1 MLLILSFHFLLLNV
15 KKYVYCKKRKRMA
28 IDRIEIENFKSI
40 KEATISLS
48 PINILIGP
56 NGAGKSNFI
65 NFLKLIN
72 IIYEQR
78 LQSFIASH
86 GKADKFLHFGRKN
99 SNFLS
104 GSLIFNNE
112 QNISTNK
119 YEFKLV
125 PNERDNLTIDREKSG
140 YNNRMLYAGKEE
152 DWTYEWSKGI
162 DESLIK
168 SSVSYRNKYLREYFE
183 SFKIFHF
190 HDTSESSPLKKTN
203 RVKDNRTL
211 KSDGSNL
218 AAILYRLKKNKE
230 YAVYYKFI
238 VKTIQ
243 SVVPFFEDFDLA
255 PDEDDKEYIEL
266 VWKEKNKEQYF
277 NAKDLSDGTLRF
289 IALTTLFL
297 QPNLPKTI
305 IIDEPELGL
314 HPFAVNKLCAMVRS
328 ASKKSQIII
337 STQSVNFINNFKP
350 ADIIVVDRNEK
361 SESVFSRLEENDL
374 SSWLNDYSLGEIWE
388 KNIIGGRPV

>member
-1 MLLILSFHFLLLNV
+1 
-15 KKYVYCKKRKRMA
+15 MA
-28 IDRIEIENFKSI
+28 IDRIEIKNFKSI

-65 NFLKLIN
+65 NFLKLVN

-99 SNFLS
+99 SIFLS
-104 GSLIFNNE
+104 GALIFKDVE
-112 QNISTNK
+112 NK
-119 YEFKLV
+119 PTHRYTFKLI
-125 PNERDNLTIDREKSG
+125 PNEKDNLVIDGEGSG
-140 YNNRMLYAGKEE
+140 YNSTHNIRTIDDLPVPPGEY
-152 DWTYEWSKGI
+152 WTDDITRGGI
-162 DESLIK
+162 DESRIK
-168 SSVSYRNKYLREYFE
+168 DSNNGRDKFLREYLE

-190 HDTSESSPLKKTN
+190 HDTSASSPLKKVN
-203 RVKDNRTL
+203 RIKDNRTL
-211 KSDGSNL
+211 KTDGSNL
-218 AAILYRLKKNKE
+218 AAILYKLKKKRE
-230 YAVYYKFI
+230 YVVYYKFI
-238 VKTIQ
+238 VKTIK

-255 PDEDDKEYIEL
+255 PDVDDEEYIEL

-314 HPFAVNKLCAMVRS
+314 HPFAVNKLCAMIRS

-337 STQSVNFINNFKP
+337 STQSVNFINNFTP
-350 ADIIVVDRNEK
+350 EDIIVVDRNKK
-361 SESVFSRLEENDL
+361 SESKFTRLEESDL
-374 SSWLNDYSLGEIWE
+374 SSWLSDYSLGEIWE